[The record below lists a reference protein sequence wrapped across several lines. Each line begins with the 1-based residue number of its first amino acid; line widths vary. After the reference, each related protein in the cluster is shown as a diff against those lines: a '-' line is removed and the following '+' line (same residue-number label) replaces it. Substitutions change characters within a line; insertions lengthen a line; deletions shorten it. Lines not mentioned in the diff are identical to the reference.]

1 MAHNVNPRAYN
12 EYLAR
17 HGVPPGPGHW
27 TAPVCRGHHEAE
39 GPDQAVDFERWWGNA
54 GPWLREYVRRCEE
67 FVRDSVL
74 RRVRQQEQALAEA
87 VRDAGRGP
95 DYEPRVER
103 RRPIARELDNLQ
115 YDIEEFQRR
124 FTRAE
129 ERLERVRARS
139 VMWTQEQFDRHPA
152 EIAVHDRA
160 EAGAKLLRRIAREL
174 RVYTWSACEREL
186 LARVAR
192 WARLAE
198 AWLADAIR

>member
-12 EYLAR
+12 EYLVR
-17 HGVPPGPGHW
+17 HGVPPGPNHW
-27 TAPVCRGHHEAE
+27 TMPACRGHPPVE
-39 GPDQAVDFERWWGNA
+39 GPDQAVDFERWWRTV

-87 VRDAGRGP
+87 VRDAGP
-95 DYEPRVER
+95 DSEPVVPQSV
-103 RRPIARELDNLQ
+103 RRPIALELGHLQ

-152 EIAVHDRA
+152 EIAVYERA
-160 EAGAKLLRRIAREL
+160 EAGAGLLRRIAREL

-186 LARVAR
+186 LARVAKC
-192 WARLAE
+192 ARLAE
-198 AWLADAIR
+198 AWRADAI